1 MPAGAAFIALR
12 TCSQPHAHCR
22 RLRLPHER
30 LAIELDADQAHVV
43 DVGVNA
49 NVITVLAELGDGRHS
64 EQWR

>member
-1 MPAGAAFIALR
+1 MHIAAGFGYD
-12 TCSQPHAHCR
+12 TQ
-22 RLRLPHER
+22 R

-49 NVITVLAELGDGRHS
+49 NVIAVLAELGDGRHS